1 MPRLVDQIKEVL
13 AGFAVCRTPPA
24 LIGGLAL
31 AAHRVVRATQ
41 DVDFLTDLDD
51 ADRLHAM
58 VLGLGYQCLHRSEDA
73 ANYRRGDEG
82 LDFIYAHRPV
92 ARRLLAEA
100 QSRDTGMG
108 HLRVV
113 NVEGL
118 IGLKLQ
124 GYVNDPRRVRDLDDI
139 RQLLRA
145 NRATLDMAEVQEYF
159 KLFERSEL
167 LGQLVEENGHAAE
180 G

>member
-1 MPRLVDQIKEVL
+1 MPRLVDQIREVV
-13 AGFAVCRTPPA
+13 AGFAVCQTPPA

-31 AAHRVVRATQ
+31 AAHQVVRATQ
-41 DVDFLTDLDD
+41 DIDFLADLDD
-51 ADRLHAM
+51 ADCLHAM
-58 VLGLGYQCLHRSEDA
+58 VLDLGYRCLHRNDDA

-100 QSRDTGMG
+100 QTRDVGMG
-108 HLRVV
+108 QLRVV
-113 NVEGL
+113 KVEGL

-124 GYVNDPRRVRDLDDI
+124 AYVNDPRRLRDLEDI

-145 NRATLDMAEVQEYF
+145 NRATLDMVEVRTYF
-159 KLFERSEL
+159 ELFERSEL
-167 LGQLVEENGHAAE
+167 LSQLLAEDGHAAD